1 MIIAIFPES
10 PRIIQRGRL
19 ESSVRARGKQ
29 NNNRIEKIVDL
40 TSYEILLP
48 SRTKKIDT
56 SCNDVAVF
64 LLTKY
69 GSPFTVGIKDKVSS
83 WEV

>member
-29 NNNRIEKIVDL
+29 NNNRIEKIVR
-40 TSYEILLP
+40 S
-48 SRTKKIDT
+48 
-56 SCNDVAVF
+56 DVIRNSASEQN
-64 LLTKY
+64 K
-69 GSPFTVGIKDKVSS
+69 
-83 WEV
+83 EN